1 MVNLKRKQKG
11 FLKDLIGPLI
21 ASATSLY
28 GGARAEAT
36 NREEAELQREHQNIA
51 TAKQMEFQERMSST
65 AHQREIMDLKAAGLN
80 PILSAKYGGSSTPA
94 GASSA
99 GAAARVQDIATPAVN
114 SFIAARQNQAQVKNI
129 RAATSNVKAD
139 TELKNAQRIQTM
151 EKANLS
157 VEDRFN
163 RQVERGKMRAG
174 IMKTLSETK
183 NVKQRFRILQTEFN
197 MTREQLK
204 QLITKFPSLK
214 NEERVSRSVF
224 GQAMAY
230 IHRVFRKASGP
241 NIKPAI
247 IVRGN

>member
-1 MVNLKRKQKG
+1 
-11 FLKDLIGPLI
+11 
-21 ASATSLY
+21 
-28 GGARAEAT
+28 
-36 NREEAELQREHQNIA
+36 
-51 TAKQMEFQERMSST
+51 MSST

-163 RQVERGKMRAG
+163 RQVEREKC
-174 IMKTLSETK
+174 
-183 NVKQRFRILQTEFN
+183 
-197 MTREQLK
+197 EQ
-204 QLITKFPSLK
+204 
-214 NEERVSRSVF
+214 
-224 GQAMAY
+224 
-230 IHRVFRKASGP
+230 AS
-241 NIKPAI
+241 
-247 IVRGN
+247 